1 MYKEYIVITEE
12 RLDDLVTRVNV
23 RMKAGWQPQ
32 GAPFMIQ
39 HPKGVQLVSGEIV
52 SAVVNQAMVR

>member
-1 MYKEYIVITEE
+1 MYTKYVVISEE
-12 RLDDLVTRVNV
+12 RLNDLVDIVNAK
-23 RMKAGWQPQ
+23 MKAGWQPL

-52 SAVVNQAMVR
+52 QAVVNQAMVR